1 MEKVLGKTAVLALNM
16 PALNANKTSVMKA
29 TWSPKRCRTP
39 LSVFFCFL
47 KEKNG
52 FSIRMGFVLDL
63 ALDLALDL
71 VLDFP
76 LEIFYS
82 ILLN

>member
-16 PALNANKTSVMKA
+16 PALNVNKMSVMKA
-29 TWSPKRCRTP
+29 TWSPNRCRTP

-52 FSIRMGFVLDL
+52 FSIRMGFLLDL
-63 ALDLALDL
+63 ALD
-71 VLDFP
+71 FC
-76 LEIFYS
+76 IRFYW
-82 ILLN
+82 